1 MIVKISE
8 GSVRDSL
15 SLLDR
20 GLLSVE
26 GNEELTLSKAQ
37 KIFGFFDKAHL
48 IDLFKVIFEGN
59 ESKTLELYR
68 KIYDRGIDP
77 KVFINDFLELLY
89 YFKNIDSLKLEGS
102 SFSLNDTEYD
112 EIKRISGNL
121 DNKTLILFWQFT
133 IKIMTELD
141 IVSNQNLSIEM
152 FLLRLIYLG
161 GIKKNESFE
170 SNLKNNDLTLTDDS
184 SKDIKENF
192 SESNKSINQ
201 IKNISQTTKVEPKKE
216 LKTFSEG
223 LKKIHINSFSSL
235 IKICNDKK
243 EVKLKYELENNVNL
257 VKFENLRIEIS
268 FNEKLDKSFIKD
280 LTSKLN
286 DWTGERWIITLS
298 KIAGEISYK
307 EKLINYKKEEIEKIN
322 KSKLFLE
329 LKKNFNDIKL
339 VDVKNK
345 DEEE

>member
-1 MIVKISE
+1 MKKVK
-8 GSVRDSL
+8 
-15 SLLDR
+15 
-20 GLLSVE
+20 
-26 GNEELTLSKAQ
+26 
-37 KIFGFFDKAHL
+37 
-48 IDLFKVIFEGN
+48 
-59 ESKTLELYR
+59 
-68 KIYDRGIDP
+68 
-77 KVFINDFLELLY
+77 
-89 YFKNIDSLKLEGS
+89 
-102 SFSLNDTEYD
+102 
-112 EIKRISGNL
+112 
-121 DNKTLILFWQFT
+121 
-133 IKIMTELD
+133 
-141 IVSNQNLSIEM
+141 
-152 FLLRLIYLG
+152 
-161 GIKKNESFE
+161 
-170 SNLKNNDLTLTDDS
+170 
-184 SKDIKENF
+184 
-192 SESNKSINQ
+192 
-201 IKNISQTTKVEPKKE
+201 
-216 LKTFSEG
+216 
-223 LKKIHINSFSSL
+223 INSFSGL